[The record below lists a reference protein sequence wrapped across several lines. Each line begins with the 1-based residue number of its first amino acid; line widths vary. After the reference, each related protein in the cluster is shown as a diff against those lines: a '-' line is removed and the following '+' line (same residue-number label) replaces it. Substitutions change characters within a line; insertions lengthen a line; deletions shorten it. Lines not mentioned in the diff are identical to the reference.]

1 MGTNE
6 RARAS
11 VSREVDARARGCDGE
26 RERERETT
34 RCATTLDARE
44 RRVREWM
51 DRYGQTM
58 Y

>member
-1 MGTNE
+1 MNE
-6 RARAS
+6 RARRC
-11 VSREVDARARGCDGE
+11 RERSTRGRAGVTE
-26 RERERETT
+26 REKERETT